1 MNPIKSL
8 FITIGVGLLTAAT
21 ASANDFTP
29 LGTVSNNSNPDTW
42 EQKQFDVSPLFPE
55 ITKATVSFGFK
66 NDKQFSGG
74 TPGLTLSD
82 ISAAR
87 HSDEFQL
94 HFQWSGGIDTNHLR
108 DVRLDLDGK
117 IFRDQFGA
125 FNDHQGQTGRL
136 DLGTARQG
144 SGTAINA
151 LGQTGPIAQ
160 IYLNSFSLFTEVVVP
175 ELTGNDFLKLSFDP
189 FNETIQPDSELN
201 FASIETAETIASIM
215 EDKKTEGLAEIIHFE
230 DLNAMNA
237 AAAEES
243 YSALLDIGK
252 GFIEGQAGGKADFLL
267 KALLG
272 EKTLGDLALE
282 IGKQGVDAVEKG
294 AGMVITLGEFGGKIT
309 FVIYEAVQDSNEA
322 AGRNEVWAFQKDRVR
337 EAKAEA
343 KDVLR
348 GRDVDN
354 LSSMSPLARV
364 ILREMTKDQAVTI
377 LQKIAYTQKSIE
389 NSPSERDKAIL
400 ATELD
405 RLNEKASFLVNATVG
420 KLIPGEEGWS
430 TSS

>member
-1 MNPIKSL
+1 MKRLKLL
-8 FITIGVGLLTAAT
+8 FALTAFTTVHVPAAT
-21 ASANDFTP
+21 IVLDPNTNRQDITP
-29 LGTVSNNSNPDTW
+29 TVIGQTYTVTPVSGALNLDNN
-42 EQKQFDVSPLFPE
+42 VS
-55 ITKATVSFGFK
+55 GC
-66 NDKQFSGG
+66 SGG
-74 TPGLTLSD
+74 ANCTQGFEFIYSLDPSPSGPGGQIDLVTGKFSTAAAAFAASQGTTFTALDTNAELFLTCGSSCSGAFGSLTLD
-82 ISAAR
+82 ILL
-87 HSDEFQL
+87 Q
-94 HFQWSGGIDTNHLR
+94 
-108 DVRLDLDGK
+108 
-117 IFRDQFGA
+117 
-125 FNDHQGQTGRL
+125 
-136 DLGTARQG
+136 
-144 SGTAINA
+144 
-151 LGQTGPIAQ
+151 Q
-160 IYLNSFSLFTEVVVP
+160 ILSTVTTP
-175 ELTGNDFLKLSFDP
+175 TLTGNDFLALSYDP
-189 FNETIQPDSELN
+189 VDETLQPDSELN

-215 EDKKTEGLAEIIHFE
+215 EDKKTEGLAELLQLE
-230 DLNAMNA
+230 DLHAMNA

-294 AGMVITLGEFGGKIT
+294 AGMVITLGELGGKIS
-309 FVIYEAVQDSNEA
+309 FVIYEAVQMSKEA